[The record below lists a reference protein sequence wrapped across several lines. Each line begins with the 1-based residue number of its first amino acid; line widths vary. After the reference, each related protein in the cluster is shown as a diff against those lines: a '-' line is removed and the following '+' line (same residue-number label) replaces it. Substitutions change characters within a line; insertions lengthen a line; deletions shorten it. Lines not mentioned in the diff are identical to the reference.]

1 MLDCIYKGTARFPY
15 IRYRRE
21 LLLYYLGEWV
31 FADTS
36 KSDMERWAYA
46 FYLPDFI
53 GYKLC
58 LQIAFR
64 YICGNSK

>member
-1 MLDCIYKGTARFPY
+1 MLDCIYKGTAQFPY

-36 KSDMERWAYA
+36 KSDMERWACA
-46 FYLPDFI
+46 FYLLVFI
-53 GYKLC
+53 GRILC

-64 YICGNSK
+64 YICGNS

>member
-1 MLDCIYKGTARFPY
+1 MLDCIYKGTAQFPY

-36 KSDMERWAYA
+36 KSD
-46 FYLPDFI
+46 I
-53 GYKLC
+53 C
-58 LQIAFR
+58 LLYTSDAPTIR
-64 YICGNSK
+64 LV

>member
-36 KSDMERWAYA
+36 KSDMERWACA
-46 FYLPDFI
+46 FY
-53 GYKLC
+53 
-58 LQIAFR
+58 
-64 YICGNSK
+64 

>member
-1 MLDCIYKGTARFPY
+1 MLDCIYKETARFPY

-36 KSDMERWAYA
+36 KSDMERWACA
-46 FYLPDFI
+46 FYLFDFI
-53 GYKLC
+53 RNMFC
-58 LQIAFR
+58 LQMAFL
-64 YICGNSK
+64 YICGNS